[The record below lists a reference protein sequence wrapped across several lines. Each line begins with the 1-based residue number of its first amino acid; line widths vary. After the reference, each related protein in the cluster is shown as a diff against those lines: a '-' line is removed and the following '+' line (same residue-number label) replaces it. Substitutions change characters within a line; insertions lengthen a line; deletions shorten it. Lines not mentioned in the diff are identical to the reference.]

1 MSDSSE
7 RNVSSL
13 RVTDACSADT
23 DAARS
28 WSSQK
33 PGACISPSSSARRA
47 SSAAGSKRVREQLQ
61 LAAEAIDVAMR
72 HGTS

>member
-7 RNVSSL
+7 RKVSS
-13 RVTDACSADT
+13 RRPIDACSAET

-61 LAAEAIDVAMR
+61 LAAEAIDAMR